1 MAVANTVT
9 TNVSTSAT
17 PLVLPAFGAAVGT
30 NCLVV
35 ANLGA
40 VIVYLGDSKVS
51 ATNGIPI
58 AAGAALPLPS
68 ATGNGMYAIA
78 ASATANVAVAVF

>member
-9 TNVSTSAT
+9 TSVSTSVT
-17 PLVLPAFGAAVGT
+17 PLGLPTFGAAVGT
-30 NCLVV
+30 NCLVI

-51 ATNGIPI
+51 ATNGIPM
-58 AAGAALPLPS
+58 AAAATLVLPG
-68 ATGNGMYAIA
+68 ATGNGMYALA
-78 ASATANVAVAVF
+78 ASSTANVAVSAF